1 MRKMMYQL
9 RTSSNPMVLRL
20 VEGLVVILVA
30 MAFIAFEVGVLLSL

>member
-1 MRKMMYQL
+1 MRKVMYHL
-9 RTSSNPMVLRL
+9 RTSSNPMILRL